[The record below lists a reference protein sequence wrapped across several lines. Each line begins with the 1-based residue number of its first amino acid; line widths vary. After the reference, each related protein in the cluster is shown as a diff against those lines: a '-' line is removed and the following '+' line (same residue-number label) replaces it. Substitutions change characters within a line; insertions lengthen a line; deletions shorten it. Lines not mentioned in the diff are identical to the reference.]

1 MRLWPFAKRARKLTN
16 QLQHALLMKFGVQAG
31 DSFDMRYV
39 SKRGRLG
46 SGPVTRVCIFN
57 PTLLSAPELAKCT
70 YENLMDLGKG
80 LLFTGHILESI
91 EFSSA
96 DSVILYDRRA

>member
-1 MRLWPFAKRARKLTN
+1 MRLWPFAKRARKLSD
-16 QLQHALLMKFGVQAG
+16 QLQYALLTNFEVESK
-31 DSFDMRYV
+31 DSDTMRYV

-70 YENLMDLGKG
+70 YDNLMELGKG
-80 LLFTGHILESI
+80 LLFTGHILNGI

-96 DSVILYDRRA
+96 DSVILYDHRA

>member
-1 MRLWPFAKRARKLTN
+1 MRLWPFGKRARKLSD
-16 QLQHALLMKFGVQAG
+16 QLRIELLRTFGVESD
-31 DSFDMRYV
+31 DSDMMRYV
-39 SKRGRLG
+39 SKRGKLG

-57 PTLLSAPELAKCT
+57 PAMLSAPELAACSYDKMMT
-70 YENLMDLGKG
+70 LNKG
-80 LLFTGHILESI
+80 LLFTGHILERI